1 MIIRNRQMLILFFT
15 LVVIMMGF
23 GMVIPILPFLV
34 ESFGAGGSEL
44 GALMASYAV
53 MQFIFSPI
61 WGEISDRFGRKPVLM
76 FGVLG
81 NALAQVFFGLSSQL
95 WMLFAAR
102 ILAGVLS
109 SAVIPTA
116 MAYISD
122 STEEQDRGA
131 GMGILGAAMG
141 LGMVLGPGIAGA
153 LGSRMLSLP
162 FFVAA
167 ALSLL
172 ALVIVAILL
181 PESLP
186 AGQRAIRGA
195 KFKGF
200 QLRLLWDAL
209 FSQIGFLLFMAF
221 LLSFALTNFEAI
233 FGLYTQQRFNYG
245 PWEVGM
251 LLTLI
256 GVVSVIVQGGLTGP
270 LTHRWGE
277 GSIIKAS
284 LLGSVIGFLLMT
296 LATTEFL
303 LWLSIIFFVLSNSML
318 RPAVSALIS
327 KETLTGQGIAMG
339 LNNSFMS
346 LGRIIGPLW
355 AGFAFDLSVNLPYWS
370 GAVVLAIG
378 LLLSLRQLNQFAQ
391 PAPKPTVD
399 TSTTG

>member
-1 MIIRNRQMLILFFT
+1 MISRNRQMQILFFT

-76 FGVLG
+76 VGVLG
-81 NALAQVFFGLSSQL
+81 NALAQTLFGLSSQL

-109 SAVIPTA
+109 SAVLPTA

-122 STEEQDRGA
+122 STKEKDRGA

-141 LGMVLGPGIAGA
+141 LGMVLGPGVAGA
-153 LGSRMLSLP
+153 LGSRVLSLP

-167 ALSLL
+167 LLSLL
-172 ALVIVAILL
+172 ALLLVAFVL
-181 PESLP
+181 PESLTAEKRDNSKKP
-186 AGQRAIRGA
+186 LNGL
-195 KFKGF
+195 
-200 QLRLLWDAL
+200 QLRGLWDAL
-209 FSQIGFLLFMAF
+209 SSQIGFLLFMAF

-233 FGLYTQQRFNYG
+233 FGLFTQQRFNYG
-245 PWEVGM
+245 PWEVGI
-251 LLTLI
+251 LLTGI
-256 GVVSVIVQGGLTGP
+256 GLVSAIVQGGLTGP
-270 LTHRWGE
+270 LTRRWGE
-277 GSIIKAS
+277 GAIIKAS
-284 LLGSVIGFLLMT
+284 LVGSAIGFGLMT
-296 LATTEFL
+296 FAMKPLS
-303 LWLSIIFFVLSNSML
+303 LWISIIFFVISNAML

-327 KETLTGQGIAMG
+327 KETTAGQGVAMG

-346 LGRIIGPLW
+346 LGRIVGPLW
-355 AGFAFDLSVNLPYWS
+355 AGFAFDLSMNLPYWS
-370 GAVVLAIG
+370 GA
-378 LLLSLRQLNQFAQ
+378 LLLALGFVLSIRQLGSFVR
-391 PAPKPTVD
+391 PAPDPVLD
-399 TSTTG
+399 TKTSK